1 VPLPETVE
9 KRGSTR
15 FAISCPV
22 TVSIRGRGIKPE
34 VTEAVLEE
42 IGVGGARVNV
52 PHPLEVGT
60 PVTLDVHFSH
70 PDGNIATLR
79 FEAVVARA
87 SQDPHYDIAV
97 RFRRRGRF
105 LRDQMGDIFAIKYL
119 ENDETGQPPG
129 IK

>member
-1 VPLPETVE
+1 VPLPKTVE

-22 TVSIRGRGIKPE
+22 TVSIRGRGTRPE
-34 VTEAVLEE
+34 VTEGVLEE
-42 IGVGGARVNV
+42 IGVGGARVSV

-70 PDGNIATLR
+70 PDGNITTVR
-79 FEAVVARA
+79 FEGAVARA
-87 SQDPHYDIAV
+87 SQNPGYDIAV

-105 LRDQMGDIFAIKYL
+105 LRNWVGDIFGIKYL
-119 ENDETGQPPG
+119 ENGETGQPPG